1 MENVICTWRQM
12 DMWEICIRE
21 KEEMAVNPTHGKAA
35 IWGICVYHRL
45 IIFDNAFGR
54 HILQKITVG
63 SDR

>member
-1 MENVICTWRQM
+1 
-12 DMWEICIRE
+12 MWEICIRE

-54 HILQKITVG
+54 HIFQKITVG